1 FALLSPSTKPYT
13 KAYNS
18 RTTFSDYSPSTRRPT
33 IPIDL
38 YSQLNFDTLAG
49 PTVSP
54 SHLSTQLPTI
64 PAGQMAHVPAEDY
77 KGNARKKYKCSA
89 CPRAF
94 ARAYNLKTHMA
105 MHDPNRLKPHVCPH
119 RPVVARSVVNT
130 TLGVTSSASTVMSPN
145 VRTPFAHLTTP
156 WIRKSPS
163 AWNRERAA
171 GVTAAE
177 KVRSKPVSSP
187 ASQTILER
195 GLILW
200 TLSIV
205 NLATLQY
212 NNDFWQSKFTRD
224 ELKGIRL
231 EAKLHLVFSLM
242 PSLSVSTCQ
251 FLIWIFTTEIPSV
264 TRPISH
270 FMGYFGTQNSLETQF
285 APALI
290 FGLWR
295 DAKRY
300 PKAQQYIQEMTIPEL
315 ALQDSDGI
323 ISSPLLRIRLKTL
336 TIQQLRQMLH
346 PEKLIE
352 IFKERAPF
360 TWNLLHTFCA
370 SPNAW
375 RKWKSADEDEPMLDA
390 DEDWPDDPNDD
401 LNLESGDPDPVDS
414 AGHSWKNDYPGFSR
428 NPVFVHI

>member
-1 FALLSPSTKPYT
+1 
-13 KAYNS
+13 
-18 RTTFSDYSPSTRRPT
+18 
-33 IPIDL
+33 
-38 YSQLNFDTLAG
+38 
-49 PTVSP
+49 
-54 SHLSTQLPTI
+54 
-64 PAGQMAHVPAEDY
+64 
-77 KGNARKKYKCSA
+77 
-89 CPRAF
+89 
-94 ARAYNLKTHMA
+94 
-105 MHDPNRLKPHVCPH
+105 
-119 RPVVARSVVNT
+119 
-130 TLGVTSSASTVMSPN
+130 
-145 VRTPFAHLTTP
+145 
-156 WIRKSPS
+156 
-163 AWNRERAA
+163 
-171 GVTAAE
+171 
-177 KVRSKPVSSP
+177 
-187 ASQTILER
+187 
-195 GLILW
+195 
-200 TLSIV
+200 
-205 NLATLQY
+205 
-212 NNDFWQSKFTRD
+212 
-224 ELKGIRL
+224 
-231 EAKLHLVFSLM
+231 M

-428 NPVFVHI
+428 NPVFVILLTISMLAFVRNRATNVLPLALGLFFKISGTSSRVVLMLSNAGVCVSSWTVISVSGKKRKRPESQRAGLAGRTDGRTKCRGRTKVRM